1 MVYCH
6 TAHDWK
12 AIIAAR
18 QAKAA
23 RGVEFRDSGDTLYV
37 DTRYVVLYTNSNE
50 KIPAARVQNCHKMLN
65 TIFGGRNTEELAKVP
80 NTKYCPFKPLMGN
93 PNIQFLPLDETT
105 LNVEY
110 KPLSQ
115 VLDGSTPVE
124 DAANKAGRLKGVL
137 NIYIG
142 SSGHGSILGQAQL
155 GNNIVYALYSA
166 VGGYE
171 VHGTLNGYHLGK
183 TVAHEVGHAF
193 SLTHTFSDN
202 ACDGFKPFEDV
213 PESIRPNFT
222 TELIEISPGVWDQ
235 VGDNRYKDRRDGT
248 KLSCLHVEPDP
259 ANAPNDMGINMME
272 YGDDKVSLGF
282 TKVQSA
288 QMREYLQSGENSSLE
303 LMNADSVSVSAGAG
317 DETAATD
324 TTTNEEGD
332 NTVLIVVLSVVGGL
346 ILLVIIIVA
355 VRYSRKHRGST
366 KRAQAYN
373 AAQKFV

>member
-6 TAHDWK
+6 TSHDWK

-65 TIFGGRNTEELAKVP
+65 TIFGGKNSAELAKVP
-80 NTKYCPFKPLMGN
+80 NTKYCPFQPLVGN
-93 PNIQFLPLDETT
+93 ANIQFLPLDETT

-115 VLDGSTPVE
+115 VLNGSTPVE
-124 DAANKAGRLKGVL
+124 DAANKGGRVNGVL

-171 VHGTLNGYHLGK
+171 NHGTLNGYHLGK
-183 TVAHEVGHAF
+183 TVAHEVGHAL

-248 KLSCLHVEPDP
+248 QLSCLHVEPDP
-259 ANAPNDMGINMME
+259 ANAPNDMGINIME
-272 YGDDKVSLGF
+272 YGDDNVSIMF
-282 TKVQSA
+282 SKAQVA

-317 DETAATD
+317 EETAATD

-355 VRYSRKHRGST
+355 VRYSRKRRGST